1 MTNLSVSDPTAVP
14 LASGVGA
21 APPTYS
27 GPKEVLINKPV
38 TLKGTYD
45 RNRITKI
52 TIAAEDKI
60 SLPVTANNGTWQV
73 SMPRGFSAPGARWL
87 RLKGFDQ
94 AGKPVENRIFYITV
108 STDPLTVGQALTLKT
123 LRDTFFKVSPT
134 DSSKLNNEQ
143 KILIKAGQTYTV
155 NRYGF
160 LDGHLKLD
168 LGQAI
173 EPIGTFGY
181 FYEEHVQLS
190 KGTQILRFSLEDVP
204 DTPLAANLLVT
215 ETTFLKVSPA
225 DSSSLSGNQ
234 KIDILEGQV
243 FQITGYACTR
253 GHWRVTLKNP
263 IPGFGN
269 RGFIYW
275 QYAKIERGGKEIAY
289 DSSALTIT
297 ALRNTIFKKRP
308 VDSSQLKANERT
320 DFNVNTYYGVSGYLI
335 QGGHIKVTL
344 SEELPGFGNTGF
356 VFPDFVQMR
365 RGNRSFNPIP
375 PTVEMNVP
383 YFSQRD
389 NPRLYWATCNVSSI
403 GMVLYYY
410 GTRGRSS
417 RGLED
422 ELLQWCLNRGGE
434 GAQTEHSTLTAMIQA
449 YGYSGRFST
458 KWTWGN
464 IKEELINGRPVVL
477 CGLFTH
483 GGHIIT
489 VIGYTPDGFIVNDPW
504 GDALSGY
511 YNTEG
516 RKLLYPYG
524 YCDRMCGPDGEI
536 WAHFI
541 ARR

>member
-1 MTNLSVSDPTAVP
+1 MTNSTITDPTATP
-14 LASGVGA
+14 LTSGVGS

-27 GPKEVLINKPV
+27 GPKEVLVNKPV

-52 TIAAEDKI
+52 TIAAEDKF
-60 SLPVTANNGTWQV
+60 SLPVTINNGTWQV

-87 RLKGFDQ
+87 RLRGFDR
-94 AGKPVENRIFYITV
+94 AGKQVENRVFYITV
-108 STDPLTVGQALTLKT
+108 STDPLTVGQALTLKVM
-123 LRDTFFKVSPT
+123 RDTFFKVSPQ
-134 DSSKLNNEQ
+134 DSSRLNNQQ
-143 KILIKAGQTYTV
+143 KVLVKAGQTFNV

-160 LDGHLKLD
+160 IDGHLKLD
-168 LGQAI
+168 LGSAI
-173 EPIGTFGY
+173 APIGNFGY
-181 FYEEHVQLS
+181 FYEDHVQLT
-190 KGTQILRFSLEDVP
+190 KGTQIFRFSLEDVP
-204 DTPLAANLLVT
+204 DIPLAAHVLIT
-215 ETTFLKVSPA
+215 ETTVLKSSPA
-225 DSSSLSGNQ
+225 DSSTLAANQ
-234 KIDILEGQV
+234 RTNLLKGQV

-253 GHWRVTLKNP
+253 GHWRITFKDP

-275 QYAKIERGGKEIAY
+275 EHAQVTRNGKEITY
-289 DSSALTIT
+289 DSSALTVT

-308 VDSSQLKANERT
+308 VDSSQLAADERT
-320 DFNVNTYYGVSGYLI
+320 DFSANTFYGVASYLI
-335 QGGHIKVTL
+335 QGGHIKVSL

-356 VFPDFVQMR
+356 VFPDFVQMK

-389 NPRLYWATCNVSSI
+389 NPRFYWATCNVSAI

-410 GTRGRSS
+410 GTRRSGA

-422 ELLQWCLNRGGE
+422 ELLQWCINYSGE
-434 GAQTEHSTLTAMIQA
+434 GSQTNHNTLTAMIQA
-449 YGYSGRFST
+449 YGYDSRFNT
-458 KWTWGN
+458 KWTWQDV
-464 IKEELINGRPVVL
+464 KEELINGRPVVL

-483 GGHIIT
+483 GGHIVT

-504 GDALSGY
+504 GDALTGY

-541 ARR
+541 SRR